1 MSSRPP
7 ATEDQ
12 PRPADVPRSPAESER
27 PPRRSQGALRWSAYG
42 VLFVVAVLSL
52 LPFSWVLLAS
62 LDSAATIFVK
72 APDSWTLQ
80 NYLAVF
86 RSAGGVQLIT
96 NSLIYAGGATVLLV
110 IATTMAGYAL
120 SRYSFPGRRA
130 LMLGI
135 LMIRIIPPTAT
146 IVPLYVLATDLGLL
160 DTYHGLILILAALEV
175 PLGVWIMKG
184 FFDTVPLEIEEAA
197 WIDGASRLQAAFRI
211 VLPLAGPGVGAA
223 ALIGFMGAWNQFLVP
238 LVLISD
244 PAKIPI
250 SIGLFRAWVAY
261 TNVDWGLLAAL
272 SVIYIIPAMVFY
284 IIARRVL
291 QQSLAG
297 GLAGT

>member
-1 MSSRPP
+1 MNLDSRPAVAQGGP
-7 ATEDQ
+7 AAPTSTQDTGG
-12 PRPADVPRSPAESER
+12 DT
-27 PPRRSQGALRWSAYG
+27 PPRRERSLRWVAYAA
-42 VLFVVAVLSL
+42 LFVVAAFSIVPFTWVVLAA
-52 LPFSWVLLAS
+52 F
-62 LDSAATIFVK
+62 DSDATIFVK
-72 APDSWTLQ
+72 APTSWTLG
-80 NYLAVF
+80 NFVAVF
-86 RSAGGVQLIT
+86 RSVGGVQLIT
-96 NSLIYAGGATVLLV
+96 NSLVYAGGATILLV
-110 IATTMAGYAL
+110 ITTTLAGYAF

-146 IVPLYVLATDLGLL
+146 IVPLYVLADNLGLL
-160 DTYHGLILILAALEV
+160 NTYHGLILILAAMEV
-175 PLGVWIMKG
+175 PLAIWIMKG
-184 FFDTVPLEIEEAA
+184 FFDTVPIEIEEAA
-197 WIDGASRLQAAFRI
+197 WMDGASRLQAAFRI

-244 PAKIPI
+244 QGKIPI

-272 SVIYIIPAMVFY
+272 SVVYILPALVFY
-284 IIARRVL
+284 IVARRVL